1 MGIKKILI
9 LSLTLLSLPL
19 FILINQADD
28 NDNNPEKINK
38 IVKNLYLC
46 YDLPRE
52 QREKCSIQSLNVN
65 LSLLEN
71 LSIIKKI
78 DLDIVLDKNIKNLC
92 HDITHIIGTTAYNN
106 HKDNSLIPGYESCG
120 QGYYHGI
127 MSEILL
133 KKANGTQLLTKF
145 CADTSSNLSDIG
157 LCYHGIGHTLI
168 NQISSQ
174 SDKDYINKLTAAC
187 SKLNNLQNIKETK
200 NSLHSKRSYA
210 SDNEI
215 IELLVKSCFVGGFDE
230 YMNIKITS
238 LKYTNNQIDIKNCE
252 DIDIIF
258 IKDCHAIL
266 YQYMLLEQILDTK
279 LTIDEIY
286 IPFSQKCNLLTTRNQ
301 IDINIKEG
309 CFKAIQRS
317 YINTTLMRDI
327 KYKDRKVPNLL
338 DLNMVEL
345 YNLISKICLLDYNNS
360 CKLWFLTDIE
370 VKLTP
375 SDYSSL
381 LSKFENITSEDLR
394 NLK

>member
-1 MGIKKILI
+1 MALKKILI

-19 FILINQADD
+19 FILINQVDN

-52 QREKCSIQSLNVN
+52 QREKCSLLSLNTN
-65 LSLLEN
+65 LSLAEN

-78 DLDIVLDKNIKNLC
+78 DKDIELDKKIKNLC
-92 HDITHIIGTTAYNN
+92 HDITHIIGTNAYNN

-133 KKANGTQLLTKF
+133 KKANGTKLLTQF
-145 CADTSSNLSDIG
+145 CADTSNNLIDIG

-168 NQISSQ
+168 NQISST
-174 SDKDYINKLTAAC
+174 SDKDYINKLTTAC
-187 SKLNNLQNIKETK
+187 SKLNNLQNINETK
-200 NSLHSKRSYA
+200 NSLHSKKSYA
-210 SDNEI
+210 SENEI
-215 IELLVKSCFVGGFDE
+215 IELLVKSCFLGGFDE

-238 LKYTNNQIDIKNCE
+238 LKYNNNQIDIKNCE
-252 DIDIIF
+252 NIDIIF

-266 YQYMLLEQILDTK
+266 YQYILSEQILDTN
-279 LTIDEIY
+279 LTLDEIY
-286 IPFSQKCNLLTTRNQ
+286 IPFAEKCNLLTTANQ
-301 IDINIKEG
+301 VAIKIKEG
-309 CFKAIQRS
+309 CFKAIPRS
-317 YINTTLMRDI
+317 YINTTLMRNI
-327 KYKDRKVPNLL
+327 KYKDREAPNLL
-338 DLNMVEL
+338 DLNIDEL

-370 VKLTP
+370 VKLIP
-375 SDYSSL
+375 NDYSSL
-381 LSKFENITSEDLR
+381 LSRFEKITSEDLR